1 MIKQIV
7 RRCQYCK
14 QKQERTYKNRKV
26 TCFDCRMNLMKIAYK
41 KRKEIRALKAKPVGL
56 KKLSTVLA

>member
-1 MIKQIV
+1 
-7 RRCQYCK
+7 
-14 QKQERTYKNRKV
+14 
-26 TCFDCRMNLMKIAYK
+26 MNLMKIAYK